1 MAVNPFMGRGGVGV
15 PLQLRQTG
23 GGIAPQVTARGR
35 QLQSSPPP
43 IPQGSGVGAGMTGLG
58 KALGDIAGVIKESRQ
73 QANRKALIDSLVSDT
88 DVDQGDAFDAAPMT
102 MLGEDEM
109 FGDDE
114 GNIPTTAPTPVARP
128 SKKINKMEAEGI
140 PPRAQNAIRRY
151 QQSGNYDEAFKIYN
165 TFAMKEPTTYKLGM
179 GEVVKDASGK
189 LIASGVPKDTR
200 SNLLKGYQDAVRY
213 GYKGSIEDF
222 AKINRSGTTVN
233 VGGASDFGKVPEG
246 SRRVERKVPKTPE
259 NPEGVVYEIVPLK
272 GSKEYEK
279 RAQLKK
285 KEAGSQESKE
295 RILSTVNRDI
305 NQSLDFIDETSGDII
320 GPTGFGSFLAN
331 LPNTDAK
338 KLSVLLDG
346 IKSQISIQSLQSMR
360 DNSPTGGALGNVTER
375 ELDLLASSF
384 GRIDQ
389 SGPPELLKERLR
401 DLQRIFHEV
410 VHGPEEGRR
419 MYEAQQRARARNKS
433 AGGVTNTKDK
443 ADALVNKYL
452 YINVYPNP
460 NTDPYSN

>member
-140 PPRAQNAIRRY
+140 PPKAQNAIRRY

-165 TFAMKEPTTYKLGM
+165 TFAMKEPTTYNLRM
-179 GEVVKDASGK
+179 GEVVKDAEGN
-189 LIASGVPKDTR
+189 LIASGMPKDTR
-200 SNLLKGYQDAVRY
+200 SNLLKGYQDALRF

-222 AKINRSGTTVN
+222 AKINKGGTNIKIGDQVKLPTPPDGYFYKPTYDENGNIVSVESVRMGGVTNKADRKEKQSLQTQLDRSRPV
-233 VGGASDFGKVPEG
+233 F
-246 SRRVERKVPKTPE
+246 
-259 NPEGVVYEIVPLK
+259 
-272 GSKEYEK
+272 
-279 RAQLKK
+279 
-285 KEAGSQESKE
+285 
-295 RILSTVNRDI
+295 RDI
-305 NQSLDFIDETSGDII
+305 NLTLKLLDNPATFAGMNITSGLGGKIFSNI
-320 GPTGFGSFLAN
+320 PTSTAETLQNTVAGIGSF
-331 LPNTDAK
+331 
-338 KLSVLLDG
+338 
-346 IKSQISIQSLQSMR
+346 ISSDSLQQMR
-360 DNSPTGGALGNVTER
+360 RDSPTGGALGNSSDA
-375 ELDLLASSF
+375 DLQL
-384 GRIDQ
+384 
-389 SGPPELLKERLR
+389 LR
-401 DLQRIFHEV
+401 DAHGRMNPFGDPQILKRQLRDFKQLLTEV
-410 VHGPEEGRR
+410 I
-419 MYEAQQRARARNKS
+419 ARNRAKAMEIGGKS
-433 AGGVTNTKDK
+433 GADLENAVTVNSESNLSK
-443 ADALVNKYL
+443 ADRIVNFKPR
-452 YINVYPNP
+452 NK
-460 NTDPYSN
+460 